1 MADESYSRFEK
12 LLEIKGITAYKV
24 AKETGI
30 TTTTI
35 TNWKNG
41 KYVPKSDKLSK
52 IAEFLGVSES
62 YIRTGEDKPEVP
74 TIDWTP
80 EHLEIMEL
88 YDKFNKEQKSAI
100 LNLMRTFAL
109 PN

>member
-1 MADESYSRFEK
+1 MSDKSYLRFEE

-41 KYVPKSDKLSK
+41 KYIPKSDKLSK
-52 IAEFLGVSES
+52 IAEFLGVSEN
-62 YIRTGEDKPEVP
+62 YIRTGEEKPEIP
-74 TIDWTP
+74 GFEP
-80 EHLEIMEL
+80 EHLELIEL
-88 YDKFNKEQKSAI
+88 YSKLKEEQKSAI
-100 LNLMRTFAL
+100 LNLLRSFAL
-109 PN
+109 

>member
-1 MADESYSRFEK
+1 MPDKSYLRFEE

-52 IAEFLGVSES
+52 IAEYLGVSEN
-62 YIRTGEDKPEVP
+62 YIRNGEEKPDIPNFE
-74 TIDWTP
+74 P
-80 EHLEIMEL
+80 EHLELIEL
-88 YDKFNKEQKSAI
+88 YSKLKEEQKSAVI
-100 LNLMRTFAL
+100 NLLRSFAL
-109 PN
+109 

>member
-1 MADESYSRFEK
+1 MADDSYLRFEE
-12 LLEIKGITAYKV
+12 LLEIKGISAYKV

-52 IAEFLGVSES
+52 IAEFLGVSEN
-62 YIRTGEDKPEVP
+62 YIRKGIEKPE
-74 TIDWTP
+74 IP
-80 EHLEIMEL
+80 EFEPENLELIEL
-88 YDKFNKEQKSAI
+88 YSKLKTEQKSAV
-100 LNLMRTFAL
+100 LNLLRSFAL
-109 PN
+109 

>member
-1 MADESYSRFEK
+1 MADNSYLRFEE

-52 IAEFLGVSES
+52 IAEFLGVSEN
-62 YIRTGEDKPEVP
+62 YIRTGEEKPDMP
-74 TIDWTP
+74 TFEP
-80 EHLEIMEL
+80 EHLELIEL
-88 YDKFNKEQKSAI
+88 YSKLKTEQKSAV
-100 LNLMRTFAL
+100 LNLLRSFAL
-109 PN
+109 

>member
-1 MADESYSRFEK
+1 MTDTSYLRFEE
-12 LLEIKGITAYKV
+12 LLEIKGVTAYKV

-41 KYVPKSDKLSK
+41 KYVPKSDKLRK

-62 YIRTGEDKPEVP
+62 YIRTGEENPDIP
-74 TIDWTP
+74 TFEP
-80 EHLEIMEL
+80 EHLELIEL
-88 YDKFNKEQKSAI
+88 YSSLKEEQKSAVI
-100 LNLMRTFAL
+100 NLLRSFAL
-109 PN
+109 